1 MNASIEEFADFNGVL
16 VERHYKPGE
25 KYIQL
30 VFKTSEG
37 LKLSLSRNLK
47 MVQRLKV
54 GHSYNVKGPQYTV
67 GEKSFV
73 QDPIATLIL
82 KEVTKKAET
91 NINRRF
97 IYTVLSI
104 LVLIVGSVSALA
116 FSSQGPTLANDPSL
130 KKVNLLNKQTPTTS
144 NSLSTS
150 QNNTSQTQTSG
161 TSNTSNANTYAA
173 STTKKTP
180 TESSSTQTTSSSTP
194 ASSDTSSDQDSSST
208 SDSSTDQS
216 SDDGI
221 SGQTGTDDGSGD
233 STGSDDGSTPSCD
246 PTVDPTCS
254 TTPTCDPTV
263 DPTCSTTPTDTNGDT
278 SSN

>member
-144 NSLSTS
+144 STS